1 MGKNETIISLSQDY
15 CDIPKNASK
24 IDSSCRQ
31 GNCLHEVFGSVVAVF
46 VTYATVD

>member
-24 IDSSCRQ
+24 IVPV
-31 GNCLHEVFGSVVAVF
+31 GK
-46 VTYATVD
+46 VTTYMKYLDLW